1 MEGRGKCINLGPCN
15 MGCPQGAKS
24 SVDVTYWP
32 LALKNGVKL
41 QTNSRVKEIAVDSK
55 GRATG
60 VFYFNINGKE
70 CFQKAKLVI
79 VACNGVGTPR
89 LLLNS
94 KSKIFPDGIANRSGL
109 VGKNLM
115 LHPLGFVEGTFNE
128 MLDSHLGPHGC
139 CIQSQEFYETDTAR
153 GYFRGYTMQ
162 VLRGPGPLETA
173 YSGVAR
179 REISLGKNHHDTF
192 ISKLG
197 KTIGIGIIVED
208 LPEEINSVTLDPD
221 LTDANGIP
229 APKINYNLS
238 DNSKKMLLHGLA
250 KGKEVMDAAGAIKT
264 FTFGPVRNTGWHLMG
279 TTKMG
284 NNSNNSVVN
293 KWGQSHDVNNLFIVD
308 SSIFVTSGGVN
319 PASTL
324 QGLSLYITDYI
335 KKERHNLLVP

>member
-1 MEGRGKCINLGPCN
+1 

-32 LALKNGVKL
+32 IALKNGVKL
-41 QTNSRVKEIAVDSK
+41 QTNSRVREITIDAK

-60 VFYFNINGKE
+60 VIYYNKNGEE
-70 CFQKAKLVI
+70 CLQKAKLII

-94 KSKIFPDGIANRSGL
+94 KSKLFPEGIANRSGL

-115 LHPLGFVEGTFNE
+115 LHPLGFIEGTFEE
-128 MLDSHLGPHGC
+128 MLDSHIGPHGC
-139 CIQSQEFYETDTAR
+139 CIQSQEFYETDKNR
-153 GYFRGYTMQ
+153 GFYRGYTMQ
-162 VLRGPGPLETA
+162 VLRGPGPIETA
-173 YSGVAR
+173 YSNFAR
-179 REISLGKNHHDTF
+179 KEISIGENHHLTF
-192 ISKLG
+192 NLKMG
-197 KTIGIGIIVED
+197 KTIGIGVIVED
-208 LPEEINSVTLDPD
+208 LPEEHNSVTLDLD
-221 LTDANGIP
+221 LKDSNGIP
-229 APKINYNLS
+229 SPKINYTLS
-238 DNSKKMLLHGLA
+238 DNSKKMLSHGLS
-250 KGKEVMDAAGAIKT
+250 KGKEVMEASGAIKT

-293 KWGQSHDVNNLFIVD
+293 KYGQTHDIKNLFIVD

-324 QGLSLYITDYI
+324 QALSLYITDYI
-335 KKERHNLLVP
+335 KKEKHSLFVP